1 MTTSHKKSWLAI
13 IVAALPLGA
22 LAGDLGTAFTQVGT
36 NGVGVGYATSV
47 GEDWAVRGVLSSYN
61 QAFTGDIGDFGPGS
75 NLNVKLDLSS
85 AQIVADWYPMGD
97 GFRVSGGAVFN
108 NNKISISG
116 VGQVDGVATT
126 VNAEVKMSDGVS
138 PYLGVGY
145 SSKPKYAKG
154 FGLTFDLGVMFQN
167 PKATIAQQANLTATN
182 VANETAE
189 LQNAMNKLKNM
200 PVFAIGISYS
210 F

>member
-1 MTTSHKKSWLAI
+1 MTISPKKSCLAL

-22 LAGDLGTAFTQVGT
+22 IAGDMGTVFTQVGT
-36 NGVGVGYATSV
+36 NGVGLGYAASV
-47 GEDWAVRGVLSSYN
+47 DEDWAVRGVLSGYN
-61 QAFTGDIGDFGPGS
+61 QTFTGDIGDFGPGS

-126 VNAEVKMSDGVS
+126 VNAEVKMSDGIS

-154 FGLTFDLGVMFQN
+154 FGVTFDLGVMFQN
-167 PKATIAQQANLTATN
+167 PKATIVQQANLTATN

-200 PVFAIGISYS
+200 PVFAVGISYS

>member
-1 MTTSHKKSWLAI
+1 MTISPKKSWLAL

-22 LAGDLGTAFTQVGT
+22 VAGEMGTVFTQVGT
-36 NGVGVGYATSV
+36 NGVGLGYAASV
-47 GEDWAVRGVLSSYN
+47 NEDWAVRGVLSGYN
-61 QAFTGDIGDFGPGS
+61 QTFTGDIGDFGPNS

-116 VGQVDGVATT
+116 VGKVDGVTTT
-126 VNAEVKMSDGVS
+126 VDAEVKMSDGVS

-145 SSKPKYAKG
+145 SNKPKYAKG
-154 FGLTFDLGVMFQN
+154 FGVTFDLGVMFQN
-167 PKATIAQQANLTATN
+167 PKATIAPQTTLSATN
-182 VANETAE
+182 VANGTAE

-200 PVFAIGISYS
+200 PVFAVGISYS